1 MFSMQLLY
9 RCKKL
14 TRIFSFA
21 ILLSVILA
29 TCVSPSGSSLNGGT
43 AYASGSDLLFI
54 HHSIGR
60 HWLYAGLDSAL
71 ESKPYIGEVNDT
83 YYDIDVENDPG
94 RPDSLTGRTIDCPK
108 NHEFLPGSCTDPHH
122 WLFWLNDYL
131 ENMKHFDSPNNTYN
145 PEVNNKIIMIKS
157 GFHTNDIVGENDPA
171 GIDPFKPART
181 TLPDDTYELTAYID
195 NYKAAYTRNPNASYT
210 YQGYDYKPL
219 DEVFAEN
226 PDTLFIVLTAP
237 PFKLDG
243 SANERQHNAR
253 IFNDWLANDWINSY
267 FQNYGLRN
275 VAVFHYFDFLANPE
289 TDYRNDP
296 EGLQNRLK
304 AEYGGWEDHH
314 PSTEAHTEAT
324 EAFATGPDN
333 FLDNAWNAF
342 SNTLSAP
349 TPTDSTNPSP
359 TSTSAPTDTLL
370 PTASEASPPTPTSA
384 PTDKPSPSPT
394 PTVTETSPPSTVSQS
409 PSSLCLSP
417 LALLLLFVVPAGI
430 ARRRPS

>member
-1 MFSMQLLY
+1 
-9 RCKKL
+9 
-14 TRIFSFA
+14 
-21 ILLSVILA
+21 
-29 TCVSPSGSSLNGGT
+29 
-43 AYASGSDLLFI
+43 
-54 HHSIGR
+54 
-60 HWLYAGLDSAL
+60 
-71 ESKPYIGEVNDT
+71 
-83 YYDIDVENDPG
+83 
-94 RPDSLTGRTIDCPK
+94 
-108 NHEFLPGSCTDPHH
+108 
-122 WLFWLNDYL
+122 
-131 ENMKHFDSPNNTYN
+131 
-145 PEVNNKIIMIKS
+145 MIKS

-237 PFKLDG
+237 PFKLTG

-349 TPTDSTNPSP
+349 TPTDSTKPSP